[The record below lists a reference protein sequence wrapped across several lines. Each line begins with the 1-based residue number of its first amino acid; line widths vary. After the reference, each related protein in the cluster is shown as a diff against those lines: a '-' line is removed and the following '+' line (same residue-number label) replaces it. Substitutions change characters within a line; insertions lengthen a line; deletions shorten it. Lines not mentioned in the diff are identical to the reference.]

1 MSDTPGRRGRRWLLG
16 VALGTLFAT
25 PAMAEVTRPRPP
37 RRVRRVGSAQTPTPA
52 QRPTTPPAAT
62 RPGTRGGVG
71 SGGDTPGS

>member
-1 MSDTPGRRGRRWLLG
+1 MSDTPGRNGRRWLLG

-37 RRVRRVGSAQTPTPA
+37 RRVRRVGSAQTPA
-52 QRPTTPPAAT
+52 QRPATAPAGT
-62 RPGTRGGVG
+62 RPGTRGVTS